1 MWNQGK
7 TNIFYIQKDHIPSE
21 PAGQNLHAVL
31 AVCCATR
38 PVEHCEHIWLPNS
51 GFASPRGQGAHCCE
65 EKQDVCWEKC
75 LFLGLVSQIYI
86 CIYIFFFVFFMCGRE
101 KETGKKKVSIL
112 VSCSLSEKKKEQ
124 NKQTNK
130 QRNKQTNKET
140 NKETYIAFVCRI
152 WWIVHS
158 CITRFTD
165 TLSSCSCRHS
175 RHCWL
180 TTCWNRCINL
190 WVCWTNRF
198 HGFHWERWSFN
209 ICFCC

>member
-75 LFLGLVSQIYI
+75 FFWDWFHRYIYV
-86 CIYIFFFVFFMCGRE
+86 CIYIFFLCFLCVEER
-101 KETGKKKVSIL
+101 
-112 VSCSLSEKKKEQ
+112 KKKE
-124 NKQTNK
+124 KKSEYTG
-130 QRNKQTNKET
+130 
-140 NKETYIAFVCRI
+140 
-152 WWIVHS
+152 IV
-158 CITRFTD
+158 
-165 TLSSCSCRHS
+165 
-175 RHCWL
+175 
-180 TTCWNRCINL
+180 
-190 WVCWTNRF
+190 
-198 HGFHWERWSFN
+198 
-209 ICFCC
+209 

>member
-75 LFLGLVSQIYI
+75 LFLGIGFTDIYMY
-86 CIYIFFFVFFMCGRE
+86 IYIFFCVFFMCGRE
-101 KETGKKKVSIL
+101 KEKGKKK
-112 VSCSLSEKKKEQ
+112 SEY
-124 NKQTNK
+124 TG
-130 QRNKQTNKET
+130 
-140 NKETYIAFVCRI
+140 
-152 WWIVHS
+152 IV
-158 CITRFTD
+158 
-165 TLSSCSCRHS
+165 
-175 RHCWL
+175 
-180 TTCWNRCINL
+180 
-190 WVCWTNRF
+190 
-198 HGFHWERWSFN
+198 
-209 ICFCC
+209 